1 MCTNYRP
8 SAREVFASEFETF
21 HDRIDGL
28 EWKDETYR
36 DYLAPIIVA
45 GEGGRREAVLAGFG
59 FTPKRHLPP
68 GVEFSTMN
76 ARGEEIGGKKTYK
89 QAWKDGQLCLVP
101 MQWFYE
107 PNWESGVHVRTAIG
121 MADGRDFC
129 VAGVWR
135 EWKEEDGSTSNA
147 FAQITVNAD
156 EHELMKHFHK
166 PGDEK
171 RSLVI
176 VPREGYDDW
185 LQCKNPEVARAF
197 MQLYPAELM
206 KSWAAPK
213 PAAPKKEKP
222 QQGLL

>member
-76 ARGEEIGGKKTYK
+76 ARGEEIGGRTPHFVARRGVGY
-89 QAWKDGQLCLVP
+89 VP
-101 MQWFYE
+101 EGRMIFPDLSVVE
-107 PNWESGVHVRTAIG
+107 NIEVAARRTATRWTKDRLFDLFPSL
-121 MADGRDFC
+121 AER
-129 VAGVWR
+129 R
-135 EWKEEDGSTSNA
+135 KNNGSQLSGGEQQMLA
-147 FAQITVNAD
+147 I
-156 EHELMKHFHK
+156 
-166 PGDEK
+166 
-171 RSLVI
+171 
-176 VPREGYDDW
+176 
-185 LQCKNPEVARAF
+185 ARA
-197 MQLYPAELM
+197 LAID
-206 KSWAAPK
+206 PK
-213 PAAPKKEKP
+213 IMLLDEPS
-222 QQGLL
+222 QGLAPLVVD